1 MLGDGVF
8 DFAREARLAGFFAG
22 VFAGVFVAVAVD
34 GVAFKFFFAEA
45 FLLELVDSSPDLA
58 AAAALLEAFLGELA
72 FLAGAFLV
80 EAVVDLVAMGNV
92 VKSFHHNH

>member
-58 AAAALLEAFLGELA
+58 AAAALLEAFL
-72 FLAGAFLV
+72 AGAFLA